1 MNHKLISLYH
11 YEDFPVFW
19 EVLDDKTT
27 LISSELFDLNVN
39 HEVNQASTSDIVNQ
53 IIVEPYSDVITFH

>member
-1 MNHKLISLYH
+1 MNRKLISLYH

-27 LISSELFDLNVN
+27 LLSSELFDLNIN
-39 HEVNQASTSDIVNQ
+39 HEVNQGNISEIVNQ
-53 IIVEPYSDVITFH
+53 IIVELYSDVITFH

>member
-39 HEVNQASTSDIVNQ
+39 HEVTQGNISEIVNQ
-53 IIVEPYSDVITFH
+53 IIVELYSDVITLH